1 MDKPVNKSLHSI
13 SIRSELSNN
22 HNPSEISLENYSSWN
37 VQNFTEIL
45 NRPKVNFI

>member
-1 MDKPVNKSLHSI
+1 MDKPGNKSLHSI

-22 HNPSEISLENYSSWN
+22 NPSEISLENYSSWN

-45 NRPKVNFI
+45 NRPKVNYI